1 VEVNGAD
8 DIGAKVD
15 SGARVELN
23 GGARAEVN
31 DADQEVGAKED
42 GDARADEVGAKEDG
56 VEEVEEAAGAAGT
69 GELSLE
75 LNARRCRGR
84 SRGDGKEEAT
94 GASRGGAA
102 RAPPA
107 HPC

>member
-69 GELSLE
+69 
-75 LNARRCRGR
+75 R
-84 SRGDGKEEAT
+84 DEAT
-94 GASRGGAA
+94 VGFPGAD
-102 RAPPA
+102 APG
-107 HPC
+107 